1 MKVIKKS
8 VLSLLCALLLL
19 GFVIPAV
26 NVEAKAAKLS
36 NTKITVTV
44 GKSKALKLKNNK
56 KKVVWSVA
64 SGKKNIV
71 LKKKSRTG
79 VTVVGKKPGNAV
91 VRAKI
96 GNKRYSCKVTVKK
109 AKNMAKSY
117 AVKITVGNRV
127 LKAKLE
133 DNATTRAFIKRM
145 PVTLPMLDLYG
156 REMCYRYGEGTFP
169 TDKLRDDRYKVG
181 DIAYWPP
188 AGSLVI
194 LYKQDGEEFERQH
207 LGHIDSGVE
216 IFKSTGDTN
225 VKFELEK

>member
-71 LKKKSRTG
+71 LKT
-79 VTVVGKKPGNAV
+79 
-91 VRAKI
+91 
-96 GNKRYSCKVTVKK
+96 
-109 AKNMAKSY
+109 
-117 AVKITVGNRV
+117 
-127 LKAKLE
+127 KLE